1 MQTIIKNQNWQ
12 DQQALERYKLIAP
25 LLDESIDPAKR
36 SQMRNE
42 IAERAQ
48 ISERT
53 CIVMKRHTKPVA
65 FRD

>member
-36 SQMRNE
+36 SRMRNE

-53 CIVMKRHTKPVA
+53 MYRYEAAYKA
-65 FRD
+65 GGM